1 MKPTKMRNKR
11 IYRATNQ
18 VVNKQISAP
27 LSKDLRKKYTRRSVR
42 IMVDDTA
49 KVIRGEYKGITG
61 KVSKISTNNSSIA
74 IEGNKKEKLKGDKI
88 DVYIHSSNVIVTSL
102 NTDDKW
108 RIKILEKKPKS
119 KIKSMKADVK
129 KKDDV
134 KSAAKK
140 KDNVKSA
147 AKKKDDVKSAA
158 KKKDKISKKKDKK
171 ECEKIMGSI
180 AGSKKL
186 KRQMAPTFWGINR
199 KEKRFVITVRPGSH
213 PKNNSIPTA
222 VLLRDTIKKVK
233 TLREA
238 KSSIYGGKIKVDGI
252 IQKSLHH
259 SIGLMDV
266 VELEG
271 TTDVYRLIP
280 KNGHILEPLKI
291 NANEKSKKLVKV
303 NSKTTIKGGKTQ
315 LGFHDG
321 RTIITDVDTNVD
333 DTCLLQIPE
342 QKILDV
348 IKFEK
353 NSQVI
358 VTRGINAGRIG
369 IINELKQGTFTL
381 PKRINLL
388 IDDKT
393 IEIPANITMVVGKE
407 KPLIQIR

>member
-1 MKPTKMRNKR
+1 
-11 IYRATNQ
+11 
-18 VVNKQISAP
+18 
-27 LSKDLRKKYTRRSVR
+27 
-42 IMVDDTA
+42 
-49 KVIRGEYKGITG
+49 
-61 KVSKISTNNSSIA
+61 
-74 IEGNKKEKLKGDKI
+74 
-88 DVYIHSSNVIVTSL
+88 
-102 NTDDKW
+102 
-108 RIKILEKKPKS
+108 
-119 KIKSMKADVK
+119 
-129 KKDDV
+129 
-134 KSAAKK
+134 
-140 KDNVKSA
+140 
-147 AKKKDDVKSAA
+147 
-158 KKKDKISKKKDKK
+158 
-171 ECEKIMGSI
+171 MGSI

-222 VLLRDTIKKVK
+222 VLLRDTLKMVK

-238 KSSIYGGKIKVDGI
+238 KSSIYGGKVKVDGI

-266 VELEG
+266 IEFEEIA
-271 TTDVYRLIP
+271 DMYRLVP
-280 KNGHILEPLKI
+280 YNGHLLEPIKI
-291 NANEKSKKLVKV
+291 NAAEKSKKLVKV
-303 NSKTTIKGGKTQ
+303 KSKTTIKGGKTQ

-321 RTIITDVDTNVD
+321 RTIITDINANID

-358 VTRGINAGRIG
+358 VTRGINTGRIG
-369 IINELKQGTFTL
+369 LINEIKEGTFTL

-407 KPLIQIR
+407 KPVIQIM

>member
-1 MKPTKMRNKR
+1 
-11 IYRATNQ
+11 
-18 VVNKQISAP
+18 
-27 LSKDLRKKYTRRSVR
+27 
-42 IMVDDTA
+42 
-49 KVIRGEYKGITG
+49 
-61 KVSKISTNNSSIA
+61 
-74 IEGNKKEKLKGDKI
+74 
-88 DVYIHSSNVIVTSL
+88 
-102 NTDDKW
+102 
-108 RIKILEKKPKS
+108 
-119 KIKSMKADVK
+119 
-129 KKDDV
+129 
-134 KSAAKK
+134 
-140 KDNVKSA
+140 
-147 AKKKDDVKSAA
+147 
-158 KKKDKISKKKDKK
+158 
-171 ECEKIMGSI
+171 MGSI

-222 VLLRDTIKKVK
+222 VLLRDTLKKVK

-238 KSSIYGGKIKVDGI
+238 KSSIYGGKVKVDGI

-266 VELEG
+266 IELEG
-271 TTDVYRLIP
+271 ITDVYRLVP
-280 KNGHILEPLKI
+280 YNGHILEPIKI
-291 NANEKSKKLVKV
+291 NAAEKSKKLVKV
-303 NSKTTIKGGKTQ
+303 KSKTTNKGGKTH

-321 RTIITDVDTNVD
+321 RTIITDINANIN

-369 IINELKQGTFTL
+369 LINEIKQGTFTL
-381 PKRINLL
+381 PKRISLL

-393 IEIPANITMVVGKE
+393 IEIPANIIMVVGKE
-407 KPLIQIR
+407 KPIIQIM

>member
-1 MKPTKMRNKR
+1 
-11 IYRATNQ
+11 
-18 VVNKQISAP
+18 
-27 LSKDLRKKYTRRSVR
+27 
-42 IMVDDTA
+42 
-49 KVIRGEYKGITG
+49 
-61 KVSKISTNNSSIA
+61 
-74 IEGNKKEKLKGDKI
+74 
-88 DVYIHSSNVIVTSL
+88 
-102 NTDDKW
+102 
-108 RIKILEKKPKS
+108 
-119 KIKSMKADVK
+119 
-129 KKDDV
+129 
-134 KSAAKK
+134 
-140 KDNVKSA
+140 
-147 AKKKDDVKSAA
+147 
-158 KKKDKISKKKDKK
+158 
-171 ECEKIMGSI
+171 MGSI

-222 VLLRDTIKKVK
+222 VLLRDTLKKVK

-238 KSSIYGGKIKVDGI
+238 KSSIYGGKVKVDGN

-266 VELEG
+266 IELDG
-271 TTDVYRLIP
+271 ITDVYRLVP
-280 KNGHILEPLKI
+280 YNGHLLEPIKI
-291 NANEKSKKLVKV
+291 NAAEKSKKLVKV
-303 NSKTTIKGGKTQ
+303 KSKTTNKGGKTQ

-321 RTIITDVDTNVD
+321 RTIITDINANID
-333 DTCLLQIPE
+333 DTCLIQIPK

-369 IINELKQGTFTL
+369 VINEIKQGTYTL
-381 PKRINLL
+381 PKRISLL

-407 KPLIQIR
+407 KLVIQIR